1 LNFVRIKLLEIV
13 GDKFF
18 FYPNIYCKGCKSRI
32 LDFFGIVGDA
42 LSPKIKEKRP
52 KKQIHLFRQ
61 ADRQWAGGFGFM
73 KCLVPHFIPD
83 SVFWD
88 SYFKIIIL
96 LVMG

>member
-61 ADRQWAGGFGFM
+61 ADRQWAGGSGGSFKGFWIYEM
-73 KCLVPHFIPD
+73 SRASLHP
-83 SVFWD
+83 
-88 SYFKIIIL
+88 
-96 LVMG
+96 